1 MGINETDKRAAM
13 FMGQCPLPW
22 VKHETANAANPCI
35 AQLINRE
42 GFEGYGR
49 YWRLIELLSSN
60 SNHAIPKQGERNYRA
75 LTIGLGF
82 DTYEEFEEFI
92 STLQDLELVVSDG
105 RERRCIP
112 IVDEAAYTVGMA
124 RYNGRKGGK
133 AAARN
138 RQG

>member
-1 MGINETDKRAAM
+1 MGMSETDKRAAVY
-13 FMGQCPLPW
+13 MGQCPLPW
-22 VKHETANAANPCI
+22 VKHETATAANPCI

-49 YWRLIELLSSN
+49 YWRLIELLSSC
-60 SNHAIPKQGERNYRA
+60 SNHAIPRQGEQNYKA
-75 LTIGLGF
+75 LIIGLGF
-82 DTYEEFEEFI
+82 ETCEEFDEFI
-92 STLQDLELVVSDG
+92 STLQDLELVISDG
-105 RERRCIP
+105 RGRRCIP
-112 IVDEAAYTVGMA
+112 TVDEAAYTVGMA